1 MVRGQI
7 KYTCDSVGLPRGKM
21 KRRVIS
27 SSKALHML
35 DNIILSVKQEPQAS
49 VFMRS
54 EVRAGQAAGDRYR
67 QEVD

>member
-1 MVRGQI
+1 
-7 KYTCDSVGLPRGKM
+7 M
-21 KRRVIS
+21 KGRVIS

-35 DNIILSVKQEPQAS
+35 DNIILSVKQEPRAS

-54 EVRAGQAAGDRYR
+54 EVRAGQTAGDRYR

>member
-1 MVRGQI
+1 MRGQI
-7 KYTCDSVGLPRGKM
+7 KYTCDSAGLPQGKM
-21 KRRVIS
+21 KGRVIS

-54 EVRAGQAAGDRYR
+54 EVRAVQAA
-67 QEVD
+67 

>member
-7 KYTCDSVGLPRGKM
+7 KCTCDTVGLPQGKM
-21 KRRVIS
+21 KGRVIS

-35 DNIILSVKQEPQAS
+35 DNIILSVKQELRAS

-54 EVRAGQAAGDRYR
+54 EVRAGQPAGDRYR